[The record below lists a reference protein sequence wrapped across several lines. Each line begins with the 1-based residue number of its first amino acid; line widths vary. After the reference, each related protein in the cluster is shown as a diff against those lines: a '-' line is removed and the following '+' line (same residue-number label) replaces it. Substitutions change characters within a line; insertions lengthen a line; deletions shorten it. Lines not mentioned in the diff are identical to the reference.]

1 MRLVILGAP
10 GAGKGTQAK
19 LLKEKLQIPHISTG
33 DIFRRN
39 ISEGT
44 ELGKEVQKY
53 VVSGELVPDKLTIKL
68 AEDRLGKKDC
78 EKGFLLDGFPRTIP
92 QAEELDEILKKM
104 DTELDYAVNI
114 KVDDNRIVKRL
125 SSRRICPACG
135 RVHQLPP
142 DTAERQCEGCAA
154 ELVQRA
160 DDKEETVYERLRV
173 YREQTLPLLEYYSVQ
188 GKLLEVD
195 GSGSIDEV
203 HGSVM
208 DKLEVLK

>member
-1 MRLVILGAP
+1 MRLVLLGAP

-19 LLKEKLQIPHISTG
+19 LLKEHLQIPHISTG
-33 DIFRRN
+33 DIFRSN

-44 ELGKEVQKY
+44 KLGKKVQKY
-53 VVSGELVPDKLTIKL
+53 VVSGELVPDKLTIQL
-68 AEDRLGKKDC
+68 VQDRLGKKDC

-92 QAEELDEILKKM
+92 QAEELDEILKEM
-104 DTELDYAVNI
+104 GTELDYAVNI

-125 SSRRICPACG
+125 SSRRICPECG

-142 DTAERQCEGCAA
+142 DTAEMKCDSCAA
-154 ELVQRA
+154 ELIQRA

-173 YREQTLPLLEYYSVQ
+173 YREQTLPLLEYYSAQ

-195 GSGSIDEV
+195 GSRSIDEV
-203 HGSVM
+203 HAGVM
-208 DKLEVLK
+208 EKLEGL